1 MLRRPPTQAW
11 SHVQRSLVD
20 AGRPVLP
27 ILPRAKKLG
36 AASRRLP
43 PSPCPAAERH
53 FRHPR
58 LGLGRGARGR
68 KGKGNGP
75 GGAPSAPGGGKG
87 GMPPPKKPP
96 PANPARIC

>member
-11 SHVQRSLVD
+11 SHAQRSLVD

-27 ILPRAKKLG
+27 NLPRAKKLG

-68 KGKGNGP
+68 GP
-75 GGAPSAPGGGKG
+75 PGRREGRR
-87 GMPPPKKPP
+87 KP
-96 PANPARIC
+96 AS